1 MNRREL
7 KGHRPQVCHRKPVET
22 AATPLTST
30 RQKKA
35 GLRAAVRAVDTQ
47 AAQATHVIVRRLSNR
62 QDIATGSV
70 YFTHD
75 TATGAVDI
83 TSASRDCCMEGR
95 RRSACSSACAAAAV
109 FVRSSRRARRSPAS
123 GFPGR

>member
-1 MNRREL
+1 
-7 KGHRPQVCHRKPVET
+7 VET

-47 AAQATHVIVRRLSNR
+47 AAQATHVIVQRLSNR

-75 TATGAVDI
+75 PATGAVDI
-83 TSASRDCCMEGR
+83 TSASQLPD
-95 RRSACSSACAAAAV
+95 ALTYQ
-109 FVRSSRRARRSPAS
+109 RADGNRFTFTW
-123 GFPGR
+123 GT